1 MALKKNCKTITV
13 HNNLTNPKSGG
24 IFLDT
29 TSLEVASFVLSG
41 IVPLKLY
48 LFMASHDDGEVFSF
62 SPTEFAKKYSVNTT
76 VAGRSFAALV
86 ENNYIMPREG
96 NNYDF
101 YVFPLVEEKPNG
113 IGRIINSEEKK

>member
-13 HNNLTNPKSGG
+13 HNNLNNPKSGG

-29 TSLEVASFVLSG
+29 TSIEVASFILSG

-48 LFMASHDDGEVFSF
+48 LFMASHNDGEVFSF
-62 SPTEFAKKYSVNTT
+62 SPTEFSKKYNVNTT
-76 VAGRSFAALV
+76 VAGRSFATLV
-86 ENNYIMPREG
+86 ENNYIIPKDG

-101 YVFPLVEEKPNG
+101 YIFPLVEEKPNG
-113 IGRIINSEEKK
+113 IEMNNIKRGI

>member
-1 MALKKNCKTITV
+1 MSLKKNCKTIIV
-13 HNNLTNPKSGG
+13 HNNLNNPKSGG

-29 TSLEVASFVLSG
+29 TSIEVASFILSG

-48 LFMASHDDGEVFSF
+48 LFMASHNDDEVFSF
-62 SPTEFAKKYSVNTT
+62 SPTEFSKKYNVNTT

-86 ENNYIMPREG
+86 ENNYIIPKDG

-101 YVFPLVEEKPNG
+101 YVFPLVEEKPNEIGVINNIKRG
-113 IGRIINSEEKK
+113 I

>member
-1 MALKKNCKTITV
+1 MSLKKNCKTIIV
-13 HNNLTNPKSGG
+13 HNNLNNPKSGG

-29 TSLEVASFVLSG
+29 TSIEVASFILSG

-48 LFMASHDDGEVFSF
+48 LFMASHNDGEVFSF
-62 SPTEFAKKYSVNTT
+62 SPTEFSKKYNVNTT

-86 ENNYIMPREG
+86 ENNYIIPKDG

-101 YVFPLVEEKPNG
+101 YIFPLVEEKPNEIG
-113 IGRIINSEEKK
+113 IIDNIKRGI